1 MDRTGNT
8 ESSLMASSLIEGG
21 NSIKS
26 VMDPEDGILKL
37 DEQTGM
43 LYIAATVDRTGNTES
58 ALIASSTIEGGN
70 SINAVL
76 DSLQTVSKY
85 S

>member
-58 ALIASSTIEGGN
+58 SLIASSPIECVN
-70 SINAVL
+70 SIKVAMEP
-76 DSLQTVSKY
+76 LQIVSK
-85 S
+85 

>member
-8 ESSLMASSLIEGG
+8 ESALIASSTIEGG

-58 ALIASSTIEGGN
+58 SLIASSPIECVN
-70 SINAVL
+70 SIKVAMEP
-76 DSLQTVSKY
+76 LQIVSK
-85 S
+85 